1 MASLVRFLT
10 SILYLL
16 FPGEAVS
23 LGLTAKTSRLMSY
36 MNWASRVDAHP
47 LVRERMSQAAS
58 SLPWKTTKF

>member
-16 FPGEAVS
+16 FPWEAVS

-36 MNWASRVDAHP
+36 MN
-47 LVRERMSQAAS
+47 
-58 SLPWKTTKF
+58 